1 MDKVTLE
8 RLDDEA
14 WSLNKKNNLPIP
26 AKTLLKLGKCCGN
39 KCMNC
44 PYEPKHTPGNKVVNI
59 IFIHSENNKSN

>member
-8 RLDDEA
+8 RLDDED

-26 AKTLLKLGKCCGN
+26 SKTLLKLGKCCGN